1 MNKEQDAII
10 SKKTQMEAKVMLK
23 IQIGNRRIITNQK
36 FRQALIEGRTSIPQ
50 GERIDSSVKLFP
62 GFEYVHDVLAGLKI
76 VQVGLKKRL
85 ITLFQAFLPSSNRE
99 ASLWRVFSVEYGPDN
114 PVTRSINPEAHS
126 TKSQNFVDHYQRRI

>member
-36 FRQALIEGRTSIPQ
+36 FRQALIEGHTSIPQ

-76 VQVGLKKRL
+76 GQVGLKDRL
-85 ITLFQAFLPSSNRE
+85 NSLFRAVLPRSDRE
-99 ASLWRVFSVEYGPDN
+99 ASIWRVFSIEYGPDAPITRAIDSKAN
-114 PVTRSINPEAHS
+114 PNQL
-126 TKSQNFVDHYQRRI
+126 QNFVDHYQRRG